1 MLQYRDMLPRTALSA
16 TGGTWISSELQRRY
30 IRSIVM
36 ILSGARL
43 NGLLGH
49 RLGRSTK
56 QEADPIDRILYE
68 LEDQTDDAVEETS
81 EAVRLEQAFVEKPS
95 MGHDHLG
102 RAV

>member
-1 MLQYRDMLPRTALSA
+1 MLLKVLV
-16 TGGTWISSELQRRY
+16 L
-30 IRSIVM
+30 

-56 QEADPIDRILYE
+56 QEADPMDRILYD
-68 LEDQTDDAVEETS
+68 LEDQTDDAVDETS

>member
-1 MLQYRDMLPRTALSA
+1 MLLKVLV
-16 TGGTWISSELQRRY
+16 L
-30 IRSIVM
+30 

-56 QEADPIDRILYE
+56 QETDPIDRILYE
-68 LEDQTDDAVEETS
+68 LEDQTDDVVEETS
-81 EAVRLEQAFVEKPS
+81 EAVRLEQGFVEKPS

>member
-1 MLQYRDMLPRTALSA
+1 MLLKVLV
-16 TGGTWISSELQRRY
+16 L
-30 IRSIVM
+30 

-68 LEDQTDDAVEETS
+68 LEDQTDDAVEETDDAVEETS

-95 MGHDHLG
+95 MGDDHLG

>member
-1 MLQYRDMLPRTALSA
+1 MLLKVLV
-16 TGGTWISSELQRRY
+16 L
-30 IRSIVM
+30 

-68 LEDQTDDAVEETS
+68 LEDQTDDVVEEAS
-81 EAVRLEQAFVEKPS
+81 EAVRLEQAFAEKPS